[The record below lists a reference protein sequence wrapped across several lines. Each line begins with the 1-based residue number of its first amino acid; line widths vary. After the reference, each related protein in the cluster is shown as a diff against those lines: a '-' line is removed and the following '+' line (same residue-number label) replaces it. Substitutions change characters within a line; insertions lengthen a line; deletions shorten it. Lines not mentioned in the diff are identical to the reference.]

1 MNQAMNQ
8 QFFATCPRGLEALL
22 VKELQTSGAKS
33 IKQTDGGVAFLGD
46 INVCYHINLHSRIAT
61 RVLWQVTRGKYENEE
76 DLFQGAYK
84 VNWPNW
90 FNVKHDFMVKVTGV
104 KCPLKSLEFATL
116 KIKDAVCDKFRQ
128 AVDSRPYID
137 TKKPA
142 VRIHAYLTVED
153 YILYI
158 DTSGDALYQRGNRKA
173 SIEAP
178 LRENLAAG
186 ILQLSGWQPGQP
198 LLDPMCGSGTFLL
211 EAVMMA
217 LNIAPGLNR
226 GFGFERLKNFES
238 DTWKKVK
245 NAALNAV
252 QPVSFQK
259 IYGSDKDLRAVRIA
273 KRNLEEAGFL
283 DAVQLSQFD
292 ITEVPPAADSGV
304 LVTNPPYGVRI
315 GEDEDLTELYPKL
328 GEALKK
334 KFAGWNTYFLT
345 NDLRMPK
352 LMRLSPSKK
361 TPLFNG
367 PLECRLFEI
376 KMVAGSNRKEKKSID
391 QSSGEA
397 SANQTTVQAERK
409 AVGKSNEDPNRK
421 LTFKDVKPL

>member
-1 MNQAMNQ
+1 MNQT
-8 QFFATCPRGLEALL
+8 FFATCPRGLEALL
-22 VKELQTSGAKS
+22 VNELQSSGANN
-33 IKQTDGGVAFLGD
+33 IKQTDGGVSFLGD
-46 INVCYHINLHSRIAT
+46 VGLCYYINLHSRIAT
-61 RVLWQVTRGKYENEE
+61 RVLWQVTRGKYETEE
-76 DLFQGAYK
+76 DLFQAAYK
-84 VNWPNW
+84 VNWPHW
-90 FNVKHDFMVKVTGV
+90 FDVKHDFMVKVTGV

-116 KIKDAVCDKFRQ
+116 KIKDAICDKFRLL
-128 AVDSRPYID
+128 VGSRPYID

-142 VRIHAYLTVED
+142 VRIHAYLTEQD

-186 ILQLSGWQPGQP
+186 VLQLTGWQAGQP

-226 GFGFERLKNFES
+226 SFGFERLKNFES

-245 NAALNAV
+245 NAAQKMV
-252 QPVSFQK
+252 KPVTFQK
-259 IYGSDKDLRAVRIA
+259 IYGSDIDLRAVRIA

-283 DAVQLSQFD
+283 EAVQLSQFD
-292 ITEVPPAADSGV
+292 VTEVPPAADHGV
-304 LVTNPPYGVRI
+304 LVANPPYGVRI
-315 GEDEDLTELYPKL
+315 GEDEDLAVLYPKL
-328 GEALKK
+328 GEALKR
-334 KFAGWNTYFLT
+334 KFAGWNAYFLT

-367 PLECRLFEI
+367 PLACRLFEI
-376 KMVAGSNRKEKKSID
+376 KMVAGSNRKDKQADKTPSID
-391 QSSGEA
+391 EQPIAG
-397 SANQTTVQAERK
+397 V
-409 AVGKSNEDPNRK
+409 NRK
-421 LTFKDVKPL
+421 LTYKDVKPL

>member
-1 MNQAMNQ
+1 MA
-8 QFFATCPRGLEALL
+8 
-22 VKELQTSGAKS
+22 SGA
-33 IKQTDGGVAFLGD
+33 
-46 INVCYHINLHSRIAT
+46 
-61 RVLWQVTRGKYENEE
+61 RGQYANEE
-76 DLFQGAYK
+76 DLFQAAYK

-90 FNVKHDFMVKVTGV
+90 FDVKHDFMVKVTGV

-128 AVDSRPYID
+128 VVGSRPYID
-137 TKKPA
+137 TKTPA
-142 VRIHAYLTVED
+142 VRIHAYLTAED

-186 ILQLSGWQPGQP
+186 ILRLTGWQVGQP

-226 GFGFERLKNFES
+226 SFGFERLKNYES
-238 DTWKKVK
+238 DTWNKVK
-245 NAALNAV
+245 STAQKNVL
-252 QPVSFQK
+252 PVSFQK
-259 IYGSDKDLRAVRIA
+259 IYGSDKDLRAVRIT

-292 ITEVPPAADSGV
+292 ITEVPPAADNGV

-315 GEDEDLTELYPKL
+315 GEDEDLTALYPKL
-328 GEALKK
+328 GEALKR

-376 KMVAGSNRKEKKSID
+376 KMVAGSNRKE
-391 QSSGEA
+391 
-397 SANQTTVQAERK
+397 RK
-409 AVGKSNEDPNRK
+409 EKPNA
-421 LTFKDVKPL
+421 